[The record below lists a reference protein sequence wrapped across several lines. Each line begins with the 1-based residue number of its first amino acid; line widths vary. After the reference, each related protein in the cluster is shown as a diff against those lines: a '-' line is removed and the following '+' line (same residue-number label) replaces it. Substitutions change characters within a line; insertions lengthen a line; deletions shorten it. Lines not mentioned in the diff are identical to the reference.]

1 MILHTSLVYSPKII
15 EGKSPRN
22 RMKKITYTFL
32 GWKVHQFCFE
42 QELEQNLWS
51 ALNFTQR
58 FDFVEDA
65 GSQKTSK
72 VMLMGASGCW
82 LVWWCSGQEKQR
94 SAICKSIFCAH
105 LLHNNISAAPSCARI
120 D

>member
-1 MILHTSLVYSPKII
+1 
-15 EGKSPRN
+15 
-22 RMKKITYTFL
+22 MKKITYTFL

-58 FDFVEDA
+58 FDFIEDA

-82 LVWWCSGQEKQR
+82 LVVFWTRGAVPMFPKCFLVSVSKGPGKYGCL
-94 SAICKSIFCAH
+94 SK
-105 LLHNNISAAPSCARI
+105 
-120 D
+120 